1 MKRPLLAAVAVVA
14 LIATTAGGCND
25 TAPTGPKGSTFDR
38 DCKARGG
45 HVQKTQHGR
54 ICAPPVGGWQ

>member
-1 MKRPLLAAVAVVA
+1 MKKLLSYAVAVVVLVA
-14 LIATTAGGCND
+14 IIACGGGGD
-25 TAPTGPKGSTFDR
+25 PAKPDKFTR
-38 DCKARGG
+38 DCKVRGG